1 MTEESE
7 KKGFSGLSSLAS
19 EVGEEVLPKRPTLP
33 PAKAEPESSSRTTS
47 GADRGQVSTLKPQT
61 PPKGSP
67 AVKWFLA
74 IVGIGILVL
83 LFNAGQDDRSSS
95 SSRGLYS
102 PSSSPSTYTPPRTTV
117 LIFDKPPVGTDNVL
131 SVAQIR
137 WCLRE
142 KIRID
147 TKRPLANTNW
157 EVDAFNQLV
166 AEYNSRCGS
175 FRYQSGTLEQA
186 RIEVEG
192 MRVQIVAEALG
203 RSAGPSAPSV
213 PVSPPTSGSSSQTS
227 PPRRAQ

>member
-1 MTEESE
+1 
-7 KKGFSGLSSLAS
+7 LSAL
-19 EVGEEVLPKRPTLP
+19 
-33 PAKAEPESSSRTTS
+33 
-47 GADRGQVSTLKPQT
+47 
-61 PPKGSP
+61 
-67 AVKWFLA
+67 WYLA
-74 IVGIGILVL
+74 IVGIGIMILS
-83 LFNAGQDDRSSS
+83 NAWQDDRSNP
-95 SSRGLYS
+95 SSRNLYS
-102 PSSSPSTYTPPRTTV
+102 PNSSPSTYTPSRTTSD
-117 LIFDKPPVGTDNVL
+117 LIFDKPPVGTDNLL

-192 MRVQIVAEALG
+192 MRAQIVAKVLS
-203 RSAGPSAPSV
+203 RTAGPSAPSA
-213 PVSPPTSGSSSQTS
+213 PGSPPTSSGSSSRTS
-227 PPRRAQ
+227 PPRRTQ